1 MYFESGLSP
10 LFYEI
15 RDSKPWHFWHLGPDH
30 RRGGHPMRCDSCA
43 QSCQTLCH
51 PMDSSLPGSSIHG
64 IFQARTQEWFAISS
78 SSGDL
83 PNLGIVPLSLVSP
96 ALEADSLPHWGSPV
110 RYKVLSSSPDSYSLD
125 ASSALPAVKTEN
137 VSRRCQVSPEGK
149 SRP

>member
-1 MYFESGLSP
+1 MKS
-10 LFYEI
+10 EI
-15 RDSKPWHFWHLGPDH
+15 LNLGIFGIWGQIIDVE
-30 RRGGHPMRCDSCA
+30 GHPMCCDSCA

-51 PMDSSLPGSSIHG
+51 PTDSSLPGSSIHG

-83 PNLGIVPLSLVSP
+83 PDLGIVPLSLVSP

-110 RYKVLSSSPDSYSLD
+110 HYKVLSSSPDSYSLD